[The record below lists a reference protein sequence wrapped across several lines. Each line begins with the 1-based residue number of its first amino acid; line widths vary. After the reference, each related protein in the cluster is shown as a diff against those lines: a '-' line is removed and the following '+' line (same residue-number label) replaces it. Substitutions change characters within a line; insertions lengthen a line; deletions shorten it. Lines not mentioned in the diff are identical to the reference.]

1 MATDD
6 KISETV
12 VEVINGS
19 AEPEKVVEKVESGEK
34 VEPVVKMDSEEKVE
48 PIEKMES
55 EEKVEP
61 VKNEDPVFKAS
72 WVEANG
78 GTNPTLSLSER
89 EEFLVMKA
97 VLGSREGKALYLDYL
112 EGEKG
117 RSARF
122 IFL

>member
-19 AEPEKVVEKVESGEK
+19 AEPEKVVEKVEPLEKVESGEK

-48 PIEKMES
+48 PIE
-55 EEKVEP
+55 
-61 VKNEDPVFKAS
+61 NEDPVFKAS